1 MNSQE
6 TFIHQRMD
14 NLRVR
19 LLTMGAKTQQALED
33 ACLAIQNRDLP
44 RAAAVLDGDTDIDNL
59 ENEIDEASLNIL
71 ARTQPVARDLRFI
84 MAAVRMVL
92 DLERI
97 GDESVTIAERL
108 MLNEHQ
114 VPSSVEKEL
123 FQLMERAREML
134 QKTLTAFREED
145 AATALAVSHYDDET
159 AQFMVTI
166 FQKLMTDVQEQKVA
180 AWDSMHIILI
190 TRALDRIC
198 RRAENIAEHT
208 YFMIQGISL
217 KHRRTA

>member
-1 MNSQE
+1 MHSQE
-6 TFIHQRMD
+6 NFIHQRMD
-14 NLRVR
+14 NLRIR

-44 RAAAVLDGDTDIDNL
+44 RAAAVLDGDAEIDTL
-59 ENEIDEASLNIL
+59 ENEIDEAALNIL

-84 MAAVRMVL
+84 MTSVRMVL

-97 GDESVTIAERL
+97 GDESVIIAERL

-114 VPSSVEKEL
+114 IPSSVEKEL
-123 FQLMERAREML
+123 FQLMERACKML
-134 QKTLTAFREED
+134 QQALMAFREED
-145 AATALAVSHYDDET
+145 APTALAVSHYDDET

-166 FQKLMTDVQEQKVA
+166 FQKLMTDVQEQKVS

-208 YFMIQGISL
+208 YFMIEGISL
-217 KHRRTA
+217 KHSQRA